1 MSLLTPK
8 NSRQVCESDAT
19 SAHACISEKTES
31 ICEHSRAQAEEIAAR
46 KAPSAPANSAELHP
60 GEYVYG
66 ACETVGRS
74 VRAGNLWVEE
84 PVAYD
89 AVILASFGGPDGQ
102 ADVVPFLRNVT
113 AGRGIPDERLE
124 EVAVHYRLN
133 GGVSPIN
140 EQNMRLREALEEE
153 LNSRGFTIPVYLGN
167 RNWAPY
173 THEAVEEAYRAGHR
187 TLLAVTTSAYSGYSS
202 CRQYREDFA
211 NALEHTGLRGAVTVD
226 KIREYFNH
234 PGFLTPFIEDLTQ
247 AYVRLLEEGHAPK
260 NIEVLFTTHSIPCA
274 DNARSG
280 PNMREVLAGTVSKN
294 TVAGIDSI
302 SERVVAGIDSVSE
315 CAASTHGTIPEHVPS
330 DVGSEPEYTTTSVV
344 HHNAGSKDCV
354 DSIHSCT
361 TTIEDVVAACQE
373 YGLYVQQ
380 HSEAIDAVRGEV
392 ENRVGQRLNYRLVYQ
407 SRSGP
412 PHVPWLEPDINDV
425 IEELPGQGRTAV
437 VVVPI
442 GFVSDHMEV
451 LWDLDNEAR
460 ATAAKCGLAFIRTA
474 TPELNP
480 MFIRGLADL
489 VEERL
494 KGTPRAQRP
503 ALTPLGPA
511 PDICPAGS
519 CRHSRRP
526 EAPAI
531 AGIPSE
537 I

>member
-173 THEAVEEAYRAGHR
+173 THEAVEEAYWAGHR

-280 PNMREVLAGTVSKN
+280 PNMREVLAGTVSQHEYEV
-294 TVAGIDSI
+294 T
-302 SERVVAGIDSVSE
+302 DSVSKN
-315 CAASTHGTIPEHVPS
+315 V
-330 DVGSEPEYTTTSVV
+330 TTPVD
-344 HHNAGSKDCV
+344 HNYAESKNCV

-380 HSEAIDAVRGEV
+380 HREAIDAVRGAV